1 MKTKTFWAWLIALG
15 LIALLPFAP
24 EPWSGSYYL
33 SLATKILVYGIFAM
47 SLQLLVGY
55 TGLVSLGHAAF
66 FGTAAYMVS
75 VLTPEYE
82 AANGWWVMFAAV
94 AVAAVLALLIGA
106 LVMRTKGIYFIM
118 VTLAFGQLVYF
129 VFHDVPF
136 FGGSDGAYIFVKP
149 EFALF
154 GWQFID
160 LEDPAQFYWFVLALL
175 ALTLGV
181 LTLIMRSRLGHAFL
195 GIKHNEQRMRATG
208 FATVRYKIASFTI
221 GGAFA
226 GLAGFLFATQ
236 YGFVN
241 PELASWH
248 KSGDA
253 LLMIILGGLG
263 SMAGAV
269 VGAFAFVMLGEWYQD
284 VSQHWTLLLGL
295 TIIAVVV
302 LMPNGLVGG
311 LRDLTRVWHTRAAR
325 GGDQPPKGKDTPS

>member
-1 MKTKTFWAWLIALG
+1 MTTKTFWAWLIALG

-24 EPWSGSYYL
+24 EPWSGTYYL

-66 FGTAAYMVS
+66 FSAAAYMVY

-82 AANGWWVMFAAV
+82 VANGWWILLGSMAA
-94 AVAAVLALLIGA
+94 AALLALVIGA
-106 LVMRTKGIYFIM
+106 LVMRTRGIYFIM
-118 VTLAFGQLVYF
+118 VTLAFAQLVYF
-129 VFHDVPF
+129 IFHDVPF
-136 FGGSDGAYIFVKP
+136 FGGSDGTYIYMRP
-149 EFALF
+149 EFSLF
-154 GWQFID
+154 GWQFVD
-160 LEDPAQFYWFVLALL
+160 LENSAQFYWFVLALL
-175 ALTLGV
+175 AITLG
-181 LTLIMRSRLGHAFL
+181 LLHLILRSRLGHAFI

-208 FATVRYKIASFTI
+208 FATVRYKIASFVI

-226 GLAGFLFATQ
+226 GLAGCLFAIQ

-253 LLMIILGGLG
+253 LMMIILGGLG

-284 VSQHWTLLLGL
+284 ISEHWTLLLGL

-311 LRDLTRVWHTRAAR
+311 LRDLLRVWHTRSAR
-325 GGDQPPKGKDTPS
+325 GGDKPASKDATP